1 MKREAAL
8 HVVKPEE
15 SEPLTDAPPS
25 KLQRFQDKNWKY
37 MRSESTDISK
47 LFARVR
53 REQAKAAKPK
63 GKK

>member
-1 MKREAAL
+1 MKREPAL
-8 HVVKPEE
+8 HVVTPQET
-15 SEPLTDAPPS
+15 EPRADTPPS

-37 MRSESTDISK
+37 MRSESTDITK

-63 GKK
+63 GKA